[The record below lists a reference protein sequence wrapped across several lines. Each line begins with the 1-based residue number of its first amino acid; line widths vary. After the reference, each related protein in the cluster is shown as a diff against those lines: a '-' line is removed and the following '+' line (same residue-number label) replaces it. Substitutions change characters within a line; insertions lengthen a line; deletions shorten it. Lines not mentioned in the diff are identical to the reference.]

1 MERLTKLL
9 LERQCFGTAG
19 IRGIMETGFN
29 GLNNL
34 VIIQTSQGLAKYVKQ
49 LPTTAKELL
58 VVIGYDGRHHS
69 LDFARLT
76 TNVFRNAGFKVALFS
91 KIVPT
96 PFVAFATKLLNAS
109 TGIMITSSHNPKVYN
124 GYKVFGNNG
133 AQILSPHDSNIQISI
148 LANLKPWNDQ
158 IWDIS
163 NNNFNYDGVQLFD
176 PLQQVSEQYYKHLM
190 NCSTR
195 HDLVSKSDL
204 KITYTSLHGV
214 AHEYLEKMF
223 QEFGFKNHFAVESQK
238 MPDPEFPTVHFPNP
252 EEGQGVFVSN
262 NHHKSL

>member
-1 MERLTKLL
+1 
-9 LERQCFGTAG
+9 
-19 IRGIMETGFN
+19 
-29 GLNNL
+29 
-34 VIIQTSQGLAKYVKQ
+34 
-49 LPTTAKELL
+49 
-58 VVIGYDGRHHS
+58 
-69 LDFARLT
+69 
-76 TNVFRNAGFKVALFS
+76 
-91 KIVPT
+91 
-96 PFVAFATKLLNAS
+96 
-109 TGIMITSSHNPKVYN
+109 
-124 GYKVFGNNG
+124 
-133 AQILSPHDSNIQISI
+133 
-148 LANLKPWNDQ
+148 
-158 IWDIS
+158 
-163 NNNFNYDGVQLFD
+163 
-176 PLQQVSEQYYKHLM
+176 M